1 MSEFD
6 TVLVDT
12 STLLNLHVPMFARR
26 WDDLGCGA
34 VEALVLFDKIV
45 LDGPSIEVNLA
56 ELGWLNDLWDGI
68 SIRHLSRAETSRLYL
83 RAATL
88 FNSLNWSSPT
98 LANYLR
104 RWELFGQSGG
114 ELSHE
119 EHFHRS
125 LVNWDDVLQY
135 LSDSQSE
142 EVAGAFI
149 LPPHIGRPHIGGN
162 HAGKGA
168 LQLARHF
175 YYVALQEQVGG
186 ALLLHPAKSL
196 FVENKAPRYGYSNR
210 IIDVFDKKVQRE
222 YSARRKRWLGDDVQE
237 LPLPLLTRFVLVES
251 RRRSWSVGRTI
262 AWLREQ
268 PEVQLFRQGMRD
280 LMDHVAAGDKVAISA
295 VLHELEK
302 SSDRFAGNL
311 GTPTRNHSRF
321 SLQVSLPLLQPAFEV
336 PIPLPA
342 RSPGQKMLVL
352 IKWILKDS

>member
-12 STLLNLHVPMFARR
+12 STLLNLHAPVFVNREDQM
-26 WDDLGCGA
+26 WDDLGYGA

-56 ELGWLNDLWDGI
+56 KLGWLNDLWDGI
-68 SIRHLSRAETSRLYL
+68 TIRHMSRADTSRLYL

-98 LANYLR
+98 LMNYLT
-104 RWELFGQSGG
+104 RWQLFGQAAG

-119 EHFHRS
+119 EHFDGS
-125 LVNWDDVLQY
+125 LIDWDDVLQY

-142 EVAGAFI
+142 EAARGFI
-149 LPPHIGRPHIGGN
+149 LPPHIGSK

-186 ALLLHPAKSL
+186 ALLLHPTKSL
-196 FVENKAPRYGYSNR
+196 FVANTAPRYGYSNR

-222 YSARRKRWLGDDVQE
+222 YSIRRKIWLGDDVQE
-237 LPLPLLTRFVLVES
+237 MSLPLLTRFVFAES
-251 RRRSWSVGRTI
+251 RRRSWSIGRTI

-268 PEVQLFRQGMRD
+268 PEVQLFRQGMRG
-280 LMDHVAAGDKVAISA
+280 LMDYVAAGDKAAISA

-302 SSDRFAGNL
+302 TSDRLAENL
-311 GTPTRNHSRF
+311 GAPTRNHSRF

-342 RSPGQKMLVL
+342 RSPGQKMFVL
-352 IKWILKDS
+352 IKWILMDS